1 MKKIVFTLVAA
12 GAAMAA
18 TAAEPV
24 PTQITAAQGWEI
36 GVNVGALTQMHN
48 GPFFGQ
54 MRPTVG
60 IHFGKQISPAFAAG
74 IESWWG
80 INTSTWRGMEHSSTA
95 FDNSYT
101 GVYGNI
107 DLMGLFGGATCTPRM
122 FTTAISLG
130 AGLGHNYMNG
140 SGDWN
145 YFATKVG
152 LLFNFNVSNNVTIKV
167 QPSILW
173 NMSDVSVRQTNV
185 AYDVNNAMFH
195 LQAGV
200 AYRFGNSAPCVVPF
214 DQAQIDGLNG
224 QINDLRARLGN
235 AEAAN
240 ATLQSELDACKA
252 KPAVRE
258 VIREVEVNNRL
269 NTVLDVFFHIGS
281 STITND
287 QMPNVERIASYM
299 KSHPACTVSIKG
311 YASKDGN
318 LEFNQKLAARRAE
331 SVKDA
336 LIKRFKIAADRIQA
350 EGQGIG
356 DMFEEESWN
365 RVSVCTL
372 ENTDKK

>member
-1 MKKIVFTLVAA
+1 MKKFVLTLVAA
-12 GAAMAA
+12 GAAMAVS
-18 TAAEPV
+18 AAEPV
-24 PTQITAAQGWEI
+24 ATQMTPANGWEL
-36 GVNVGALTQMHN
+36 GLNVGALTQMHN
-48 GPFFGQ
+48 GAFFGQ

-80 INTSTWRGMEHSSTA
+80 VNTSSWRGMEHSSTA

-107 DLMGLFGGATCTPRM
+107 DLMGLFCGATCQPRV

-140 SGDWN
+140 NGDWN

-152 LLFNFNVSNNVTIKV
+152 LLFNFNVSNHVTIKV

-173 NMSDVSVRQTNV
+173 NMSDVDVRQTNV
-185 AYDVNNAMFH
+185 AYDVHNAMFH

-200 AYRFGNSAPCVVPF
+200 AYRFGQTAPCVVPF

-224 QINDLRARLGN
+224 QINDLRARLSN
-235 AEAAN
+235 AESAN
-240 ATLQSELDACKA
+240 AALQAELDACKA

-258 VIREVEVNNRL
+258 VVREVKVDNRL
-269 NTVLDVFFHIGS
+269 NTVLDVFFLIGS
-281 STITND
+281 SNITKD
-287 QMPNVERIASYM
+287 QMPNVERIAAYM
-299 KSHPACTVSIKG
+299 KSHPDSKVSIKG

-318 LEFNQKLAARRAE
+318 LEFNKKLAAKRAE
-331 SVKDA
+331 AVKTA
-336 LIKRFKIAADRIQA
+336 LVNRFKIAADRIEA

-356 DMFEEESWN
+356 EMFEEDSWN

-372 ENTDKK
+372 ENK